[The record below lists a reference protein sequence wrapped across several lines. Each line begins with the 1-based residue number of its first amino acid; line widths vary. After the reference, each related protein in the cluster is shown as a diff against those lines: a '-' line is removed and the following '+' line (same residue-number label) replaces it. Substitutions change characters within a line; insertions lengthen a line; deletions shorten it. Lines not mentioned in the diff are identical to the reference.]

1 MNNKDRAEAF
11 FWAGLACFGASLVF
25 SITSILLLIL

>member
-11 FWAGLACFGASLVF
+11 FWAAVACFGASIVF
-25 SITSILLLIL
+25 SVTSILLLIL